1 MTKNKG
7 FVHTNNEGRVLA
19 CQNPDACP
27 FGTAATTAEESQA
40 LYVKKISELLSSSSV
55 ICDEERIKNRR
66 YEIYNGIQYVALK
79 DMTASDL
86 GNYLIRSGR
95 QLGFNDKKLESAIAL
110 ATALHENQSRGAR
123 GTLKRTPY
131 IEHPLRNAIRLIR
144 LGNAEQDVIIANV
157 LHDTVEDGSVDFV
170 KKFAEDRFTDG
181 RIDEVQARAMLE
193 DYIEKRFGGRVLNA
207 VHKVTNEYFSRR
219 QWSELT
225 QEEKA
230 DLYLN
235 HVRNSIKNDPDALL
249 VKVSDFIDNATG
261 LYHSDVKGRE
271 KRTLRQAKKYLPVAS
286 VFRDEIHNVSDLHV
300 SDEGRREILLKM
312 DRTEVRLRDIIR
324 KYDPLSG
331 R

>member
-1 MTKNKG
+1 MTNSNG
-7 FVHTNNEGRVLA
+7 FVHTNDEGRVLA
-19 CQNPDACP
+19 CQNPETCP
-27 FGTAATTAEESQA
+27 FGTAATTSERSQA
-40 LYVKKISELLSSSSV
+40 LYVEKVSELLLSSSV
-55 ICDEERIKNRR
+55 VYDEERIKNRR

-79 DMTASDL
+79 DMTASEL
-86 GNYLIRSGR
+86 GNCLVGAGR
-95 QLGFNDKKLESAIAL
+95 QLGFNAKTLESAIAL
-110 ATALHENQSRGAR
+110 ATSLHENQSRGAR

-312 DRTEVRLRDIIR
+312 DRTEIRLRNIIR
-324 KYDPLSG
+324 KYESLG
-331 R
+331 TR

>member
-1 MTKNKG
+1 M
-7 FVHTNNEGRVLA
+7 
-19 CQNPDACP
+19 
-27 FGTAATTAEESQA
+27 
-40 LYVKKISELLSSSSV
+40 
-55 ICDEERIKNRR
+55 
-66 YEIYNGIQYVALK
+66 
-79 DMTASDL
+79 
-86 GNYLIRSGR
+86 
-95 QLGFNDKKLESAIAL
+95 
-110 ATALHENQSRGAR
+110 
-123 GTLKRTPY
+123 
-131 IEHPLRNAIRLIR
+131 
-144 LGNAEQDVIIANV
+144 
-157 LHDTVEDGSVDFV
+157 
-170 KKFAEDRFTDG
+170 
-181 RIDEVQARAMLE
+181 
-193 DYIEKRFGGRVLNA
+193 
-207 VHKVTNEYFSRR
+207 
-219 QWSELT
+219 T

>member
-19 CQNPDACP
+19 CQNPETCP
-27 FGTAATTAEESQA
+27 FGTAAKTSEDSQA
-40 LYVKKISELLSSSSV
+40 LYVKKVSELFSSSS
-55 ICDEERIKNRR
+55 IIHDTERIRNRR
-66 YEIYNGIQYVALK
+66 YEIYNGLQYVALK
-79 DMTASDL
+79 DMTASEL
-86 GNYLIRSGR
+86 AKCLRGAGNR
-95 QLGFNDKKLESAIAL
+95 LGFNVEDLESAISL

-144 LGNAEQDVIIANV
+144 LGNTDQDVIIAAV
-157 LHDTVEDGSVDFV
+157 LHDTIEDGSVDFV
-170 KKFAEDRFTDG
+170 NKFGEG
-181 RIDEVQARAMLE
+181 RLIDEKPDEVQARAMLE
-193 DYIEKRFGGRVLNA
+193 DYIEKCFGGRVLSA
-207 VHKVTNEYFSRR
+207 VHKVTNEYFTRK

-225 QEEKA
+225 QKEKA

>member
-1 MTKNKG
+1 
-7 FVHTNNEGRVLA
+7 
-19 CQNPDACP
+19 
-27 FGTAATTAEESQA
+27 
-40 LYVKKISELLSSSSV
+40 
-55 ICDEERIKNRR
+55 
-66 YEIYNGIQYVALK
+66 
-79 DMTASDL
+79 MTAFEL
-86 GNYLIRSGR
+86 ANCLRSAGR
-95 QLGFNDKKLESAIAL
+95 QLDFNDEKLKSAIAL
-110 ATALHENQSRGAR
+110 ATTLHENQSRGAR

-286 VFRDEIHNVSDLHV
+286 VFRDEIHDVSDLHV

>member
-110 ATALHENQSRGAR
+110 ATSLHENQSRGAR

-144 LGNAEQDVIIANV
+144 LGNTEQDVIFAAV
-157 LHDTVEDGSVDFV
+157 LHDTVEDGSIDFV
-170 KKFAEDRFTDG
+170 KKFGEGRFGNDG
-181 RIDEVQARAMLE
+181 LDEVQARVLLE

-225 QEEKA
+225 QEEKVN
-230 DLYLN
+230 LYLN

-271 KRTLRQAKKYLPVAS
+271 KRTFRQAKKYLPVAS
-286 VFRDEIHNVSDLHV
+286 VFRDEVHSVNDLNV

-312 DRTEVRLRDIIR
+312 DRTETRLKNIIR
-324 KYDPLSG
+324 KYKSLG
-331 R
+331 A